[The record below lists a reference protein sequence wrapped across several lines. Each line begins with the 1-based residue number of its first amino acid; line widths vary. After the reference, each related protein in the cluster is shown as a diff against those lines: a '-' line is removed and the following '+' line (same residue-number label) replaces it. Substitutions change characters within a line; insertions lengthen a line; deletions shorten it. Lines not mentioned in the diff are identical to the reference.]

1 MRIPGMR
8 GLGMGSVIK
17 QAVVEFGDDD
27 MSTYASALAFQIL
40 FSLFPFIVFLVAL
53 LGVLQLS
60 QLFDML
66 RGQAALIL
74 PHAAMDEVNKVIS
87 EIQQPRGGMLSLGMV
102 LAIWAAS
109 SAVRATMDAL
119 NVAYDVK
126 ERRPAWKLYLLSIV
140 YTVGFAAL
148 LVVITGLLVTG
159 PTAMQW
165 LTRWSGLDG
174 LVAAVWV
181 WLRWPAAMVT
191 MCFTLALVY
200 YVGPNIKQQFRFI
213 TPGAVLAV
221 TIWIV
226 ASLGFNLYLQNFAN
240 YSATYGSI
248 GTIIGLL
255 MYFYISAAVMLLGA
269 EVNSVIE
276 HCMPAEE
283 RTAEENAALRD
294 SRSGARDGAAGKPA
308 R

>member
-1 MRIPGMR
+1 MRIAGMR

-17 QAVVEFGDDD
+17 EAVVEFGDDD

-40 FSLFPFIVFLVAL
+40 FSLFPFIVFLIAL

-60 QLFDML
+60 QLFDLL
-66 RGQAALIL
+66 RGQAAVIL
-74 PHAAMDEVNKVIS
+74 PLAAMEEVNKVIS
-87 EIQQPRGGMLSLGMV
+87 EIQQPSGGMLSLGMV

-119 NVAYDVK
+119 NVAYDVN
-126 ERRPAWKLYLLSIV
+126 ERRPTWKLYSLSII

-148 LVVITGLLVTG
+148 LILVTGLLVTG

-191 MCFTLALVY
+191 MCFTIALVY
-200 YVGPNIKQQFRFI
+200 YVGPNIKQEFRFI

-221 TIWIV
+221 TLWIV

-276 HCMPAEE
+276 HYTPPAE
-283 RTAEENAALRD
+283 RTPEINAALQD
-294 SRSGARDGAAGKPA
+294 SRSGA
-308 R
+308 

>member
-1 MRIPGMR
+1 MRIAGMR
-8 GLGMGSVIK
+8 GLGMGTVFK

-40 FSLFPFIVFLVAL
+40 FSLFPFIVFLIAL

-60 QLFDML
+60 PLFDLL
-66 RGQAALIL
+66 RGQAAVIL
-74 PHAAMDEVNKVIS
+74 PLAAMEEVNKVIS
-87 EIQQPRGGMLSLGMV
+87 EIQQPSGGMLSLGMV

-119 NVAYDVK
+119 NVAYDVN
-126 ERRPAWKLYLLSIV
+126 ERRPTWKLYSLSII

-148 LVVITGLLVTG
+148 LIVVTGLLVTG

-191 MCFTLALVY
+191 MCFTIALVY
-200 YVGPNIKQQFRFI
+200 YVGPNIKQEFRFI

-221 TIWIV
+221 TLWIV

-276 HCMPAEE
+276 HYTPAAE
-283 RTAEENAALRD
+283 RAPEINAALQD
-294 SRSGARDGAAGKPA
+294 SRSGA
-308 R
+308 

>member
-1 MRIPGMR
+1 MAKKGATMRIPGMR
-8 GLGMGSVIK
+8 GLGMGSVMK

-40 FSLFPFIVFLVAL
+40 FSLFPFIVFLIAL

-66 RGQAALIL
+66 RAQAAIIL

-87 EIQQPRGGMLSLGMV
+87 EIQQPRGGMLSLGMA
-102 LAIWAAS
+102 LAIGAAS
-109 SAVRATMDAL
+109 SGVRATMDAL

-126 ERRPAWKLYLLSIV
+126 ERRPTWKLYLLSIL
-140 YTVGFAAL
+140 YTIGFAAL
-148 LVVITGLLVTG
+148 LVVITALLVTG
-159 PTAMQW
+159 PTAVQW

-174 LVAAVWV
+174 LFAAVWV
-181 WLRWPAAMVT
+181 WLRWPAAMVI
-191 MCFTLALVY
+191 MCFTIALIY
-200 YVGPNIKQQFRFI
+200 YVAPNIKQQFRFI

-276 HCMPAEE
+276 HWMPPEE
-283 RTAEENAALRD
+283 KTPEENAALRD
-294 SRSGARDGAAGKPA
+294 SRSGA
-308 R
+308 